1 MSEQKRGRRGKSY
14 LKFTRTDDMDRI
26 SRLEGSRIEE
36 LRMTDV
42 TIIVYQ
48 VYTLGEGYKRVPLVQ
63 RGHRC
68 KHPGHME
75 LD

>member
-1 MSEQKRGRRGKSY
+1 
-14 LKFTRTDDMDRI
+14 MDRI

-36 LRMTDV
+36 LRMTGV